1 MNYLMDN
8 FARVNVALVRG
19 EGSVVYDEA
28 GKDYV
33 DFGAGIG
40 VNCLGHANE
49 IVLEAIGTQAAQII
63 HGSNIY
69 RILPQEA
76 LAQKISELLGY
87 RSYAVFCN
95 SGAEANE
102 AAIKMARKYGT
113 VNFPNKKF
121 EILTLRNSFHGRT
134 LATLQATGQEKFHPE
149 IFAPYMPGFKFF
161 DDIEEIIAHIDE
173 NSVAVMIELV
183 QGEGGIKPLDK
194 ASVQRLAAVLKEK
207 KLLLITDEVQCGVY
221 RTGEFATS
229 QIYGIRPDIITFAK
243 GLAGGVPIGACVAQQ
258 NIFAPGEHG
267 STFGGNFLATS
278 TALAVLSQ
286 LQFLKASGKLDKTI
300 KRFIK
305 KLDAVA
311 ADYPSLIEKRVGLGL
326 MQGLVLRDEKNL
338 SEIFNK
344 ALQNGLLILKSG
356 KCTLRFLPALN
367 IKKSEIKEG
376 FARLRKSL
384 DEIVRA

>member
-19 EGSVVYDEA
+19 EGSIVYDET

-161 DDIEEIIAHIDE
+161 DDIEDIIAHIDE

-286 LQFLKASGKLDKTI
+286 LEFLKASGKLDKTI

-305 KLDAVA
+305 KLDGLA

-338 SEIFNK
+338 GEIFNQ

-356 KCTLRFLPALN
+356 KRTLRFLPALN
-367 IKKSEIKEG
+367 IKKPEIKEG

>member
-19 EGSVVYDEA
+19 EGSIVYDEA

-161 DDIEEIIAHIDE
+161 DDIDDIIAHIDE

-229 QIYGIRPDIITFAK
+229 QIYDIRPDIITFAK

-286 LQFLKASGKLDKTI
+286 LQFLKASGKLGKTI

-305 KLDAVA
+305 KLDGLA

-338 SEIFNK
+338 SEVFNK

-367 IKKSEIKEG
+367 IKKPEIKEG
-376 FARLRKSL
+376 FVRLRKSL

>member
-87 RSYAVFCN
+87 RTYAVFCN

-113 VNFPNKKF
+113 VNFSNKKF

-161 DDIEEIIAHIDE
+161 NDIEEIIAHIDE

-194 ASVQRLAAVLKEK
+194 ASVQRLAAVLKER

-305 KLDAVA
+305 KLDAIA

-338 SEIFNK
+338 GEIFNK

-356 KCTLRFLPALN
+356 KHTLRFLPALN

>member
-19 EGSVVYDEA
+19 EGSIVYDET

-87 RSYAVFCN
+87 RRYAVFCN

-305 KLDAVA
+305 KLDGIA

-338 SEIFNK
+338 GEIFNK

-356 KCTLRFLPALN
+356 KRTLRFLPALN

>member
-19 EGSVVYDEA
+19 EGSIVYDEA

-87 RSYAVFCN
+87 RTYAVFCN

-161 DDIEEIIAHIDE
+161 DDIDEIIAHIDE

-194 ASVQRLAAVLKEK
+194 ASVQKLAAVLKER

-305 KLDAVA
+305 KLDAIA

-338 SEIFNK
+338 GEIFNK

-356 KCTLRFLPALN
+356 KRTLRFLPALN

>member
-19 EGSVVYDEA
+19 EGSIVYDET

-305 KLDAVA
+305 KLDGLA

-338 SEIFNK
+338 GEIFNK

-356 KCTLRFLPALN
+356 KRTLRFLPALN

>member
-19 EGSVVYDEA
+19 EGSIVYDEA

-87 RSYAVFCN
+87 RTYAVFCN

-194 ASVQRLAAVLKEK
+194 ASVQKLAAVLKEK

-286 LQFLKASGKLDKTI
+286 LEFLKASGKLDKTI

-305 KLDAVA
+305 KLDTIA

-338 SEIFNK
+338 GEIFNK

-356 KCTLRFLPALN
+356 KRTLRFLPALN

>member
-8 FARVNVALVRG
+8 FARVNVALVSG
-19 EGSVVYDEA
+19 EGSIVYDEA

-161 DDIEEIIAHIDE
+161 DDIEDIIAHIDE

-229 QIYGIRPDIITFAK
+229 QIYDIRPDIITFAK

-305 KLDAVA
+305 KLDAIA

-338 SEIFNK
+338 GEIFNK

-356 KCTLRFLPALN
+356 KRTLRFLPALN

>member
-19 EGSVVYDEA
+19 EGSIVYDEA

-161 DDIEEIIAHIDE
+161 DDIDDIIAHIDE

-286 LQFLKASGKLDKTI
+286 LEFLKASGKLDKTI

-305 KLDAVA
+305 KLDGLA

-338 SEIFNK
+338 GEIFNK

-356 KCTLRFLPALN
+356 KRTLRFLPALN
-367 IKKSEIKEG
+367 IKKPEIKEG
-376 FARLRKSL
+376 FVRLRKSL

>member
-19 EGSVVYDEA
+19 EGSIVYDEA

-286 LQFLKASGKLDKTI
+286 LEFLKASGKLDKTI

-305 KLDAVA
+305 KLDAIA

-338 SEIFNK
+338 GEIFNK

-356 KCTLRFLPALN
+356 KRTLRFLPALN

>member
-19 EGSVVYDEA
+19 EGSIVYDET

-113 VNFPNKKF
+113 VNFSNKKF

-149 IFAPYMPGFKFF
+149 IFAPHMPGFKFF
-161 DDIEEIIAHIDE
+161 DDIEDIIAHIDE

-194 ASVQRLAAVLKEK
+194 ASVQRLAAVLKER

-243 GLAGGVPIGACVAQQ
+243 GLAGGVPIGACEAQQ

-305 KLDAVA
+305 KLDAIA

-338 SEIFNK
+338 GEIFNK

-356 KCTLRFLPALN
+356 KRTLRFLPALN

>member
-19 EGSVVYDEA
+19 EGSIVYDEA

-87 RSYAVFCN
+87 RTYAVFCN

-161 DDIEEIIAHIDE
+161 DDIEDIIAHIDE

-194 ASVQRLAAVLKEK
+194 ASVQRLAAVLKER

-305 KLDAVA
+305 KLDTIA

-338 SEIFNK
+338 GEIFNK

-356 KCTLRFLPALN
+356 KRTLRFLPALN

>member
-19 EGSVVYDEA
+19 EGSIVYDET

-161 DDIEEIIAHIDE
+161 DDIDDIIAHIDE

-183 QGEGGIKPLDK
+183 QGEGGIKPLDR

-229 QIYGIRPDIITFAK
+229 QIYDIRPDIITFAK

-286 LQFLKASGKLDKTI
+286 LEFLKASGKLDKTI

-305 KLDAVA
+305 KLDGLA

-338 SEIFNK
+338 DEIFNK

-356 KCTLRFLPALN
+356 KRTLRFLPALN

-376 FARLRKSL
+376 FARLRRSL

>member
-161 DDIEEIIAHIDE
+161 DDIDDIIAHIDE

-183 QGEGGIKPLDK
+183 QGEGGIKPLDR

-229 QIYGIRPDIITFAK
+229 QIYDIRPDIITFAK

-286 LQFLKASGKLDKTI
+286 LEFLKASGKLDKTI

-305 KLDAVA
+305 KLDGLA

-338 SEIFNK
+338 GEIFNK

-356 KCTLRFLPALN
+356 KRTLRFLPALN

>member
-19 EGSVVYDEA
+19 EGSIVYDET

-87 RSYAVFCN
+87 RTYAVFCN

-305 KLDAVA
+305 KLDAIA

-338 SEIFNK
+338 GEIFNK
-344 ALQNGLLILKSG
+344 ALQNGLLILKSV
-356 KCTLRFLPALN
+356 KRTLRFLPALN

>member
-19 EGSVVYDEA
+19 EGSIVYDEA

-69 RILPQEA
+69 RILSQEA

-161 DDIEEIIAHIDE
+161 DEIEDIIAHIDE

-243 GLAGGVPIGACVAQQ
+243 GLSGGVPICACVAQQ

-267 STFGGNFLATS
+267 STFGGNLWATS

-305 KLDAVA
+305 KLDAIA

-338 SEIFNK
+338 GEIFNK

-356 KCTLRFLPALN
+356 KRTLRFLPALN

>member
-19 EGSVVYDEA
+19 EGSIVYDEA

-121 EILTLRNSFHGRT
+121 EILTLQNSFHGRT

-161 DDIEEIIAHIDE
+161 DDIEDIIAHIDE

-286 LQFLKASGKLDKTI
+286 LEFLKASGKLDKTI

-305 KLDAVA
+305 KLDGLA

-326 MQGLVLRDEKNL
+326 MQGLVLCDEKNL
-338 SEIFNK
+338 GEIFNK

-356 KCTLRFLPALN
+356 KRTLRFLPALN
-367 IKKSEIKEG
+367 IKKQEIKEG

>member
-8 FARVNVALVRG
+8 FARVNVALVGG
-19 EGSVVYDEA
+19 EGSIVYDEA

-87 RSYAVFCN
+87 RTYAVFCN

-161 DDIEEIIAHIDE
+161 DDIEDIIAHIDE

-194 ASVQRLAAVLKEK
+194 ASVQKLAAVLKEK

-305 KLDAVA
+305 KLDGLA

-326 MQGLVLRDEKNL
+326 MQGLVLRNEKNL
-338 SEIFNK
+338 GEIFNK

-356 KCTLRFLPALN
+356 KRTLRFLPALN

>member
-19 EGSVVYDEA
+19 EGSIVYDEA

-183 QGEGGIKPLDK
+183 QGEGGIKPLDR

-278 TALAVLSQ
+278 TAFAVLSQ

-305 KLDAVA
+305 KLDGLA

-338 SEIFNK
+338 GEIFNK

-367 IKKSEIKEG
+367 IKKPEIKEG
-376 FARLRKSL
+376 FVRLRKSL
-384 DEIVRA
+384 DEIVQA

>member
-87 RSYAVFCN
+87 RTYAVFCN

-161 DDIEEIIAHIDE
+161 DDIEDIIAHIDE

-194 ASVQRLAAVLKEK
+194 ASVQRLAAVLKER

-286 LQFLKASGKLDKTI
+286 LEFLKASGKLDKTI

-305 KLDAVA
+305 KLDGLAT
-311 ADYPSLIEKRVGLGL
+311 DYSSLIEKRVGLGL

-356 KCTLRFLPALN
+356 KRTLRFLPALN

>member
-19 EGSVVYDEA
+19 EGSIVYDET

-183 QGEGGIKPLDK
+183 QGEGGIKPLDRV
-194 ASVQRLAAVLKEK
+194 SVQRLAAVLKEK
-207 KLLLITDEVQCGVY
+207 NLLLITDEVQCGVY

-305 KLDAVA
+305 KLDGLA

-338 SEIFNK
+338 GEIFNK

-356 KCTLRFLPALN
+356 KRTLRFLPALN

>member
-19 EGSVVYDEA
+19 EGSIVYDEA

-113 VNFPNKKF
+113 INFPNKKF

-229 QIYGIRPDIITFAK
+229 QIYDIRPDIITFAK

-305 KLDAVA
+305 KLDGLA

-338 SEIFNK
+338 GEIFNK

-356 KCTLRFLPALN
+356 KRTLRFLPALN

>member
-19 EGSVVYDEA
+19 EGSIVYDEA

-161 DDIEEIIAHIDE
+161 DDIEDIIAHIDE

>member
-19 EGSVVYDEA
+19 EGSIVYDET

-87 RSYAVFCN
+87 RTYAVFCN

-113 VNFPNKKF
+113 VNFSNKKF

-305 KLDAVA
+305 KLDGLA

-338 SEIFNK
+338 GEIFNK

-356 KCTLRFLPALN
+356 KRTLRFLPALN
-367 IKKSEIKEG
+367 IKKPEIKEG

>member
-19 EGSVVYDEA
+19 EGSIVYDEM

-87 RSYAVFCN
+87 RTYAVFCN

-161 DDIEEIIAHIDE
+161 DDIEDIIAHIDE

-194 ASVQRLAAVLKEK
+194 ASVQKLAAVLKEK

-229 QIYGIRPDIITFAK
+229 QIYDIRPDIITFAK

-305 KLDAVA
+305 KLDGLA

-338 SEIFNK
+338 GEIFNK

-356 KCTLRFLPALN
+356 KRTLRFLPALN
-367 IKKSEIKEG
+367 IKKPEIKEG

>member
-19 EGSVVYDEA
+19 EGSIVYDEA

-87 RSYAVFCN
+87 RTYAVFCN

-161 DDIEEIIAHIDE
+161 DDIEDIIAHIDE

-286 LQFLKASGKLDKTI
+286 LEFLKASGKLDKTI

-305 KLDAVA
+305 KLDGLAV
-311 ADYPSLIEKRVGLGL
+311 DYPSLIEKRVGLGL

-338 SEIFNK
+338 GEIFNK

-356 KCTLRFLPALN
+356 KRTLRFLPALN

>member
-19 EGSVVYDEA
+19 EGSIVYDET

-194 ASVQRLAAVLKEK
+194 ASVQKLAAVLKEK

-305 KLDAVA
+305 KLDAIA

-338 SEIFNK
+338 GEIFNK

-356 KCTLRFLPALN
+356 KRTLRFLPALN

>member
-19 EGSVVYDEA
+19 EGSIVYDET

-161 DDIEEIIAHIDE
+161 DDIEDIIAHIDE

-194 ASVQRLAAVLKEK
+194 ASVQRLAAVLKER

-229 QIYGIRPDIITFAK
+229 QIYDIRPDIITFAK

-305 KLDAVA
+305 KLDGLA

-338 SEIFNK
+338 GEIFNK

-356 KCTLRFLPALN
+356 KRTLRFLPALN
-367 IKKSEIKEG
+367 IKKPEIKEG

-384 DEIVRA
+384 DETVRA

>member
-19 EGSVVYDEA
+19 EGSIVYDEA

-87 RSYAVFCN
+87 RTYAVFCN

-229 QIYGIRPDIITFAK
+229 QIYDIRPDIITFAK

-305 KLDAVA
+305 KLDGLA

-338 SEIFNK
+338 GEIFNK

-356 KCTLRFLPALN
+356 KRTLRFLPALN

>member
-19 EGSVVYDEA
+19 EGSIVYDET

-87 RSYAVFCN
+87 RTYAVFCN

-194 ASVQRLAAVLKEK
+194 ASVQKLAAVLKEK

-229 QIYGIRPDIITFAK
+229 QIYDIRPDIITFAK

-305 KLDAVA
+305 KLDAIA

-338 SEIFNK
+338 GEIFNK

-356 KCTLRFLPALN
+356 KRTLRFLPALN

-384 DEIVRA
+384 DETVRA

>member
-19 EGSVVYDEA
+19 EGSIVYDET

-194 ASVQRLAAVLKEK
+194 ASVQKLAAVLKEK

-305 KLDAVA
+305 KLDAIA

-338 SEIFNK
+338 GEIFNK

-356 KCTLRFLPALN
+356 KRTLRFLPALN

-376 FARLRKSL
+376 FAHLRKSL